1 MGPAATQRAAK
12 SSNPCRMPIVA
23 AALVG
28 SLALALSCGGA
39 AAQESVFVGTRTG
52 GDVTVDLKA
61 LDQLGPAPRL
71 PSGLA
76 AGEVPHP
83 GPIVVH
89 PPAHTPPPRKVAT
102 KAPKAKRPAPE
113 KELAGNT
120 PGISEASAPPPPP
133 PPASDLGKAPAMPSP
148 APAATAQPSAPPAP
162 MAAAS
167 PPPEP
172 AKAPEPTKSAPT
184 APPAAQASPPP
195 SPAPSPAPKQVA
207 SAPAEAPIPAGPL
220 GKPSL
225 SVNFAAGATD
235 LGADDKTALTRIVD
249 ALKKNPAERVELLA
263 YASGGADDVSQSRRT
278 SLIRGLSVRTYL
290 IEQGISSARIDVRAL
305 GNKVEGSGPA
315 DRVDLV
321 LTGQ

>member
-23 AALVG
+23 AALMG
-28 SLALALSCGGA
+28 ALALALSCGHA
-39 AAQESVFVGTRTG
+39 TAQESVFVGTRTG

-76 AGEVPHP
+76 EGEVPHP

-89 PPAHTPPPRKVAT
+89 PPAHRPPPRKVAT
-102 KAPKAKRPAPE
+102 KAPKAKRPAPAT
-113 KELAGNT
+113 ELAGST
-120 PGISEASAPPPPP
+120 PGISEASAPPPAA

-148 APAATAQPSAPPAP
+148 APAATGQPSASAAP

-172 AKAPEPTKSAPT
+172 AKTPEPAPAAST
-184 APPAAQASPPP
+184 PPAAQA
-195 SPAPSPAPKQVA
+195 PAPSPAPAPAPTPKQVA
-207 SAPAEAPIPAGPL
+207 SVPAEAPIPAGPL

-235 LGADDKTALTRIVD
+235 LAADDKTALARIVD

-290 IEQGISSARIDVRAL
+290 LEQGIGSARIDVRAL
-305 GNKVEGSGPA
+305 GNKVEGGGPA